1 MALFVLLF
9 FIVKKKTHNEGEIL
23 EETFGDIKRTFC
35 CVK

>member
-9 FIVKKKTHNEGEIL
+9 FCKKKTHNEGEIL
-23 EETFGDIKRTFC
+23 EETFGDIKGTFC